1 MLLIFY
7 KKLVYINLSFLLF
20 YNTSCYS
27 QIDLIKNNHSFKE
40 NIPLIDNKIYS
51 HIDDFFT
58 MLNDIKAPKGT
69 VILCSQN
76 DLYSENVKEY
86 FISTIGYDFSLF
98 NLPCTGYIIYKEK
111 VVLIYSKKSGFVNPL
126 YYSNYFLEKVKKQ
139 LNGSFIIKI
148 NSFTNELCQKENEID
163 RIGHHN
169 HFKIENNIKTILKY
183 NKFRMED
190 YLFGNKYFSYK
201 NYANLDNFR
210 TIYVED
216 CED

>member
-1 MLLIFY
+1 MLLTFY
-7 KKLVYINLSFLLF
+7 KKLVYINLLILLNF
-20 YNTSCYS
+20 ATSCSS
-27 QIDLIKNNHSFKE
+27 QVDLIKNNHLFKE
-40 NIPLIDNKIYS
+40 NIPLNDDKIYS

-58 MLNDIKAPKGT
+58 LLDITKDTKLT
-69 VILCSQN
+69 VILCSQE
-76 DLYSENVKEY
+76 DLYSKNVKNY
-86 FISTIGYDFSLF
+86 IISTIGYDSEIFD
-98 NLPCTGYIIYKEK
+98 LPCTGYIIYKEK